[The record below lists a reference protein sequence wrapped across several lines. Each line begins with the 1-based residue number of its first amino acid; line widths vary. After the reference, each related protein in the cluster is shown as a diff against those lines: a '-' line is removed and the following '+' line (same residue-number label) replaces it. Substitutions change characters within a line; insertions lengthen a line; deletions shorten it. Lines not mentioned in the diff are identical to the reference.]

1 MQASI
6 AEDRIKKWGGANES
20 DVDKTS
26 DNWEFKETI
35 AIDFCGNYLHS
46 SIKYIYIYIYIFLAQ
61 LMSNDKY
68 FKAN

>member
-6 AEDRIKKWGGANES
+6 AEDRIKKWGGAKEI

-35 AIDFCGNYLHS
+35 ALDFCGNYLHS
-46 SIKYIYIYIYIFLAQ
+46 SIKKKKISL
-61 LMSNDKY
+61 LR
-68 FKAN
+68 

>member
-6 AEDRIKKWGGANES
+6 AEDRIKKWGGAKEN
-20 DVDKTS
+20 DVDKTN

-46 SIKYIYIYIYIFLAQ
+46 SIKKKIFIFLAQ
-61 LMSNDKY
+61 LMSNGINI
-68 FKAN
+68 F

>member
-6 AEDRIKKWGGANES
+6 AEDRIKKWGGAKEV

-35 AIDFCGNYLHS
+35 ALDFCGNYLHS
-46 SIKYIYIYIYIFLAQ
+46 SIKKKKKFPCLG
-61 LMSNDKY
+61 NE
-68 FKAN
+68 